1 MIIKK
6 LELRNFR
13 NYESLSLSLSPQVT
27 IFVGR
32 NAQGKT
38 NALES
43 VLMLALAKSHRAGRD
58 AETIRWGAEF
68 ASVSGEVVRNQRTY
82 SLDLKIFDRG
92 KKVRVNGVEKR
103 KISDFIGHLNV
114 VLFAP
119 EDLTLVKGG
128 PQARRRFL
136 DMELGQM
143 SPHYLL
149 NLSRYQKV
157 LQQRNNVLRDSGPVD
172 RSLAGT
178 LAVWDEQ
185 LIEYGSKIVRKRL
198 EFVDKLQVFSRD
210 IHKRITSGKE
220 ELSLQY
226 KCSLTEN
233 GTGETAVTDSFRRQ
247 LALRRED
254 DFRRGTTSV
263 GPHRD
268 DIEVRIDGREVQ
280 TYGSQGQQR
289 TAALSIKLA
298 EIELIR
304 QEVGEY
310 PVLLLDDVLS
320 ELDEMRQLHLLD
332 SMGERV
338 QTLITT
344 TMTYGLEE
352 LMREKAVVYRVE
364 HGTISKA

>member
-1 MIIKK
+1 MRLQT
-6 LELRNFR
+6 LELRDFR
-13 NYESLSLSLSPQVT
+13 NYRSLSLRLSPQVT
-27 IFVGR
+27 IFVGQ

-38 NALES
+38 NILES
-43 VLMLALAKSHRAGRD
+43 VLLLALAKSHRAGRD
-58 AETIRWGAEF
+58 AEMIRWGAES
-68 ASVSGEVVRNQRTY
+68 AWVSGKVERSRRTY
-82 SLDLKIFDRG
+82 SLDLNIFERG

-119 EDLTLVKGG
+119 EDLLLVKGG
-128 PQARRRFL
+128 PQVRRRFL
-136 DMELGQM
+136 DIELGQM
-143 SPHYLL
+143 SPQYLH

-157 LQQRNNVLRDSGPVD
+157 LQQRNNILKDSERVDSG
-172 RSLAGT
+172 LLGT

-185 LIEYGSKIVRKRL
+185 LVEYGTKIIRKRL
-198 EFVDKLQVFSRD
+198 EFVDKLQQFSAE
-210 IHKRITSGKE
+210 IHKRITSGGE
-220 ELSLQY
+220 ELTLEY
-226 KCSLTEN
+226 KCSLLQQ
-233 GTGETAVTDSFRRQ
+233 GDSPDALADRFRAQ
-247 LALRRED
+247 LAVRQKD
-254 DFRRGTTSV
+254 DFRRGSTSV

-268 DIEVRIDGREVQ
+268 DIEVRIDGKDVQ

-304 QEVGEY
+304 HEVGEY

-332 SMGERV
+332 GMGERV

-344 TMTYGLEE
+344 TMTYGLEQ
-352 LMREKAVVYRVE
+352 LMREKAVVYRVRN
-364 HGTISKA
+364 GTVSES